1 MEYQIELHPAMAV
14 IKYFPL
20 LTLLLSCSY
29 LISGLPN
36 GAPTSAC
43 AGMTP
48 GHHDKDK
55 VPISAQSDS
64 TFPYTF
70 ESAFKN
76 GDELYGG
83 DPVTIKLSSNFQGFL
98 IEARQNG
105 DAIGQ
110 FDVSGDENI
119 QTIDCGNGQKNAITH
134 TNPMVKESITAT
146 WMAPANFDR
155 YQGAVEFHL
164 TVAETHDKFWV
175 DHVVTV

>member
-1 MEYQIELHPAMAV
+1 MV
-14 IKYFPL
+14 GIKQFLL

-29 LISGLPN
+29 LNDGLPN
-36 GAPTSAC
+36 GAPTDAC
-43 AGMTP
+43 GGMIP
-48 GHHDKDK
+48 AHHHDS
-55 VPISAQSDS
+55 VPLLPQPDS

-70 ESAFKN
+70 EAPFEN
-76 GDELYGG
+76 GDTLWGG

-110 FDVSGDENI
+110 FDISGDENI

-134 TNPMVKESITAT
+134 TNPTVKESITAT
-146 WMAPANFDR
+146 WIAPSGFDR
-155 YQGAVEFHL
+155 HQGAVEFHL

-175 DHVVTV
+175 AHVVNV